1 MTRSIPTPY
10 AVQRFPFQPGAT
22 NDYGNPVDGW
32 ADPVGVLVHGWA
44 PPSADE
50 VPFEQGRSAVVRDL
64 DLYAPRI
71 VECGPKD
78 HWVIPGAASG
88 LCSEHDLP
96 CFAQE
101 GWAQDYS
108 TGPFVFDAGLRV
120 QLKRVEG

>member
-1 MTRSIPTPY
+1 LICAPSPLTDLHSSLHDALPISRSIPTPY

-64 DLYAPRI
+64 RSEEHTSELQSRFDLVCRLLL
-71 VECGPKD
+71 E
-78 HWVIPGAASG
+78 
-88 LCSEHDLP
+88 
-96 CFAQE
+96 
-101 GWAQDYS
+101 
-108 TGPFVFDAGLRV
+108 
-120 QLKRVEG
+120 